1 MLTLN
6 GAVLAPTLDYTI
18 DGSVLA
24 GDVSPDDLLTLVYT
38 TSNVNNLSSDILY
51 ITTPIASGSTDNQG
65 SNTSYYNTTTGKY
78 EIYTDTTPLEGNSI
92 LVMLNGVTLANGGD
106 YYQSISNPKRIILE
120 IY

>member
-1 MLTLN
+1 LWWR
-6 GAVLAPTLDYTI
+6 
-18 DGSVLA
+18 A

-51 ITTPIASGSTDNQG
+51 ITTLASGSTDNQG

-92 LVMLNGVTLANGGD
+92 LVMLNGVGEWWWLL
-106 YYQSISNPKRIILE
+106 YQSISNPKRIILE
-120 IY
+120 GDLLIEDIITIVYYPTTTVMV